1 MRGSTT
7 IFRGQRQQHGLQS
20 EPQRRHRADGSGSAK
35 VDYTLTE
42 TGASQG
48 AYTAE
53 WRASKST
60 GIDCS
65 TYTALHLWVYGDGS
79 GNILSLLYNDG
90 AAGYQSLQVT
100 PLDFTGWKQV
110 TVTLPGAH
118 FEIQGLQV
126 SATTAADGTVSVGD
140 KLSGTIYIDHITA
153 TASGTP
159 DNAAPVVSASLDNSL
174 WQVTASVATRWMASC
189 RRAAS
194 PSPTTAPPTAAMIR
208 HRSCDRGPARPR
220 GEPRGHADHHHRPGP
235 LRQHRPGLRGCG
247 AYGVD
252 HKFTDIN
259 DYWAATYVDFLYNA
273 NITTATPTA
282 PSGPTTTSPASSS
295 R

>member
-1 MRGSTT
+1 MEVESFEGSTT
-7 IFRGQRQQHGLQS
+7 IFRGSGSNMDFSLNHS
-20 EPQRRHRADGSGSAK
+20 ADTVRMGSGSAK

-140 KLSGTIYIDHITA
+140 QALRHHLYRPHH
-153 TASGTP
+153 
-159 DNAAPVVSASLDNSL
+159 
-174 WQVTASVATRWMASC
+174 
-189 RRAAS
+189 
-194 PSPTTAPPTAAMIR
+194 R
-208 HRSCDRGPARPR
+208 HRLRHAGQRGALWSPP
-220 GEPRGHADHHHRPGP
+220 PS
-235 LRQHRPGLRGCG
+235 
-247 AYGVD
+247 
-252 HKFTDIN
+252 TI
-259 DYWAATYVDFLYNA
+259 
-273 NITTATPTA
+273 
-282 PSGPTTTSPASSS
+282 PSG